1 MSPLLM
7 SATDWLQLALHFA
20 TLSLLGIG
28 GAITTLP
35 DMHRYLVDRQL
46 WLSDAQFN
54 ASVALAQAAP
64 GPNILFVAVLGWQV
78 GGLAGAVLLQIAI
91 VLPSSLLIYHANRW
105 RAGNLQS
112 RAVRAIRTGL
122 SPLAI
127 GFTLSGGWVVAW
139 GAAVGAGALSGT
151 AAQVGM
157 ALLTAGTL
165 AVALTTRINPLWL
178 IGAGA
183 LGGVLIL

>member
-1 MSPLLM
+1 V
-7 SATDWLQLALHFA
+7 TFLQLLEIALYFCF
-20 TLSLLGIG
+20 LSLLTVG
-28 GAITTLP
+28 GGLTVSS
-35 DMHRYLVDRQL
+35 DMNRYLVTEKDL
-46 WLSDAQFN
+46 LTPSQFTE
-54 ASVALAQAAP
+54 SIALAQAAP
-64 GPNILFVAVLGWQV
+64 GPNIRFVAVLGWQV

-139 GAAVGAGALSGT
+139 GAAVGAGALAGT
-151 AAQVGM
+151 AAQIGM
-157 ALLTAGTL
+157 AVLTAGTL

>member
-1 MSPLLM
+1 V
-7 SATDWLQLALHFA
+7 
-20 TLSLLGIG
+20 G
-28 GAITTLP
+28 GGLTVSS
-35 DMHRYLVDRQL
+35 DMNRYLVTEKDL
-46 WLSDAQFN
+46 LTPSQFTE
-54 ASVALAQAAP
+54 SIALAQAAP

-139 GAAVGAGALSGT
+139 GAAVGT
-151 AAQVGM
+151 AAQIGM
-157 ALLTAGTL
+157 AVLTAGTL